1 MGSCDCSFSLV
12 STNSQAPVLSY
23 STRILWTSPLY
34 DSCWLTGPLL
44 VCHTYSALPSSLSIC
59 SHCRSH
65 LGLILKILF
74 VPGRTVF
81 PFAFL
86 PPLTSFSFLSFF
98 RSFLLLLSSFLLL
111 YRLVG
116 PFPYFCDSLFALKR
130 PVSRAL
136 FDFHISSHKF
146 IRVSRF
152 FPLCAPSII
161 FMTLSFTH
169 EIHQMIREFLFPPCP
184 VWVSNPFPMFARSIA
199 FPNSLIFASFAFSVL
214 LEFFLSSSHL
224 TYASPNF
231 FSPPWCLQL
240 RKFHNFPV
248 LSPAGG
254 FAL

>member
-1 MGSCDCSFSLV
+1 MNQSSVRLV
-12 STNSQAPVLSY
+12 LANRSSVGLSY
-23 STRILWTSPLY
+23 
-34 DSCWLTGPLL
+34 LL
-44 VCHTYSALPSSLSIC
+44 CPFFLLLSIC

-74 VPGRTVF
+74 VPGRTIF

-86 PPLTSFSFLSFF
+86 PLLTSFSFLSFF
-98 RSFLLLLSSFLLL
+98 RSFLSLLSSFLCFYHLL
-111 YRLVG
+111 G

-136 FDFHISSHKF
+136 FGFHISSRKL

-152 FPLCAPSII
+152 FLLCAPSII

-169 EIHQMIREFLFPPCP
+169 EIHQVIREFLFPPCP
-184 VWVSNPFPMFARSIA
+184 VWVSNSFPMFARSIA

-214 LEFFLSSSHL
+214 LEFFPRWSHL

-231 FSPPWCLQL
+231 FSPPFVCSCENSEIFRFFLLLVDLLWKPLFCES
-240 RKFHNFPV
+240 V
-248 LSPAGG
+248 S
-254 FAL
+254 

>member
-1 MGSCDCSFSLV
+1 MNQSSVRLV
-12 STNSQAPVLSY
+12 LANRSSVGLSY
-23 STRILWTSPLY
+23 
-34 DSCWLTGPLL
+34 LL
-44 VCHTYSALPSSLSIC
+44 CPFFLLLSIC
-59 SHCRSH
+59 SRCRSH

-86 PPLTSFSFLSFF
+86 PLLTSFSFLSFF
-98 RSFLLLLSSFLLL
+98 PLLSSFLWFYHLL
-111 YRLVG
+111 G

-130 PVSRAL
+130 PVSRTL
-136 FDFHISSHKF
+136 FDFHISSRKL
-146 IRVSRF
+146 ICLSRF

-214 LEFFLSSSHL
+214 LEFFPLGPTSLMHL
-224 TYASPNF
+224 PTFSLLLGVCNCENSKIFRF
-231 FSPPWCLQL
+231 FPLLVDLLCKPL
-240 RKFHNFPV
+240 F
-248 LSPAGG
+248 
-254 FAL
+254 

>member
-1 MGSCDCSFSLV
+1 MNQSSVRLV
-12 STNSQAPVLSY
+12 LANRSSVGLSY
-23 STRILWTSPLY
+23 
-34 DSCWLTGPLL
+34 LL
-44 VCHTYSALPSSLSIC
+44 CPFFLLLSIC

-74 VPGRTVF
+74 VPGRTTF

-86 PPLTSFSFLSFF
+86 PLLTSFSFLSFF

-152 FPLCAPSII
+152 FPLCAPSIL

-169 EIHQMIREFLFPPCP
+169 EIHPMIREFLFPPRP
-184 VWVSNPFPMFARSIA
+184 VWSSVPFSMFARSSYPPQ
-199 FPNSLIFASFAFSVL
+199 FFDFCFHGVFCTPRIFFL
-214 LEFFLSSSHL
+214 LVPPHLCISQLFLSSLVSAIVKIL
-224 TYASPNF
+224 K
-231 FSPPWCLQL
+231 FSGS
-240 RKFHNFPV
+240 FPCW
-248 LSPAGG
+248 
-254 FAL
+254 

>member
-1 MGSCDCSFSLV
+1 MNQSSVRLV
-12 STNSQAPVLSY
+12 LANRSSVGLSY
-23 STRILWTSPLY
+23 
-34 DSCWLTGPLL
+34 LL
-44 VCHTYSALPSSLSIC
+44 CPFFLLLSIC

-86 PPLTSFSFLSFF
+86 PLLTSFSFLSFF

-169 EIHQMIREFLFPPCP
+169 EIHQVIREFLFPPCP
-184 VWVSNPFPMFARSIA
+184 IWSSNPFSMFARSLA

-214 LEFFLSSSHL
+214 LEFFFSLSCL

-231 FSPPWCLQL
+231 SSPPWCLQL
-240 RKFHNFPV
+240 RKFQNFPV